1 METVTYSI
9 KLFSNMG
16 KFKILWTCGNRKV
29 REKIKTKINKKYP
42 EFKQE
47 GSYVQIVQFKN
58 REPEKIKTEIEQ
70 IIIETVKQ
78 NGFKIKKNL

>member
-47 GSYVQIVQFKN
+47 GSYVQIIQFKN